1 MKVEEIIWSDPLT
14 TAASANVLGTV
25 KELFEGSEVLPVTK
39 NLNKRITLMF
49 KNAEG
54 KIATVVASDSV
65 TKLFRAGELSIS
77 QIMGFPVI
85 KGDKGLFAGLPSTGW
100 VAVSKIKVTAYT
112 PAPIDYNELAG
123 I

>member
-1 MKVEEIIWSDPLT
+1 MKAEEIIWSDPLT

-25 KELFEGSEVLPVTK
+25 NELFANSEVLPVTK

-54 KIATVVASDSV
+54 KIANVVCSDSV
-65 TKLFRAGELSIS
+65 TKLFRAGELTIS

-85 KGDKGLFAGLPSTGW
+85 KGEKGLFAGLPSVGW
-100 VAVSKIKVTAYT
+100 VSVAKIKVTAYE

-123 I
+123 V